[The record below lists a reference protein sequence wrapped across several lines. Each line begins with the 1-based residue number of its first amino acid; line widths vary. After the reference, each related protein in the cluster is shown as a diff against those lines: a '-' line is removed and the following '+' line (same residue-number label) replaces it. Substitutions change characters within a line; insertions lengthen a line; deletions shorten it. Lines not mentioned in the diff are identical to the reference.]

1 MKAYPARRVAAT
13 ATLVIAFSFMPLLAF
28 GGDAGS
34 DGHDC
39 EVKGSILFSR
49 SQTDVAGN
57 QNEGGL
63 FRANAS
69 GDHVVQLTPLK
80 LGDLYIGGRWSPD
93 GRDFVYEYTTYSA
106 NLVTTTQL
114 YRANRN
120 GDAVRQITVG
130 PGPKLNPVW
139 NANGWIAFI
148 NGQDE
153 NGCLWIVRPDGRD
166 QHLLFCPNLPVEFVD
181 APQWSLDGKYIYLDV
196 RWQPPIGLEP
206 PEYSNLYKVNV
217 ETGEATLILSYST
230 NDGLFDLSV
239 SVAPDGNHGIYVE
252 DLFDTM
258 QVIGYPA
265 GNVVAQPSGYAPVW
279 SKDSK
284 HFVFTRNLSVPGTTH
299 NFGALFVADADGSHE
314 RQLTPNRVA
323 NEFFEAADW
332 LDDGTHVVVNRSY
345 TNNTVLIID
354 VNTGATT
361 KVAEGTAALG
371 AWTKGH

>member
-1 MKAYPARRVAAT
+1 MKAYPARRLAAT
-13 ATLVIAFSFMPLLAF
+13 ASFVIAFSCMPLFAS
-28 GGDAGS
+28 GS
-34 DGHDC
+34 DADGHRHDC
-39 EVKGSILFSR
+39 DVEGSILFSR
-49 SQTDVAGN
+49 SQMDVAGN
-57 QNEGGL
+57 LNEAGL
-63 FRANAS
+63 FRADAS
-69 GDHVVQLTPLK
+69 GGHVVQLTPLK
-80 LGDLYIGGRWSPD
+80 LGDLYIGGRWSPE
-93 GRDFVYEYTTYSA
+93 GRDIVYEYTTYSA
-106 NLVTTTQL
+106 NLVTPTQL
-114 YRANRN
+114 YRANRD
-120 GDAVRQITVG
+120 GGAVRQITVG
-130 PGPKLNPVW
+130 PGPKLDPVW
-139 NANGWIAFI
+139 SPNGWIAFI

-166 QHLLFCPNLPVEFVD
+166 QHLLFCPNLSVESVD

-196 RWQPPIGLEP
+196 RWLPPIGLEP
-206 PEYSNLYKVNV
+206 PEYSNLYKVNA
-217 ETGEATLILSYST
+217 ETGEATLILSYAT

-252 DLFDTM
+252 NLSGTM

-265 GNVVAQPSGYAPVW
+265 GNVVAQMSGYAPVW

-284 HFVFTRNLSVPGTTH
+284 HFVFTRNLSVPGTSR

-314 RQLTPNRVA
+314 RQLTPTLVA

-345 TNNTVLIID
+345 NKDTMLIID

-361 KVAEGTAALG
+361 KIAEGTAALG